1 MRIKNIILL
10 TISMLLIILN
20 LWIFNLKPTLV
31 SLSFDPDLFMIT
43 DTSEIERFQFHSQML
58 DHYFSRQEG
67 WKINNEFPSDPNLRK
82 MLFTVSKRVKVSRAL
97 TGNEKSQLLERNE
110 EMGTSVTLTVDG
122 QERFYSVVG
131 NANKTKTYFIQNQEV
146 YQVDIPGYQD
156 FLASIYEL
164 KRDQWRDRLV
174 FNGNWRT
181 IQKMEVVYPDKSD
194 NNLLIRFKETFYEV
208 DGLDQ
213 IDSSAVVAY
222 LNQFE
227 YLQANERISPGFSAA
242 FDSLSQTSPEVI
254 ISLSDIKYKLPIE
267 IRIFPQLPGQN
278 IRLIMDQDDEL
289 MVFESKRILP
299 YFKSRT
305 DFAF

>member
-1 MRIKNIILL
+1 MRVKSIALL
-10 TISMLLIILN
+10 GISLLLIILN
-20 LWIFNLKPTLV
+20 LWLFNLKPALV
-31 SLSFDPDLFMIT
+31 SLSFDPDLFMIR
-43 DTSEIERFQFHSQML
+43 DTTQIEKFQFHSKIL

-67 WKINNEFPSDPNLRK
+67 WKINNKFPSDPNLRK
-82 MLFTVSKRVKVSRAL
+82 MLFTVYKRIKVARAL
-97 TGNEKSQLLERNE
+97 TGDEKNQLLKRNEK
-110 EMGTSVTLTVDG
+110 MGTSVTLTVEG
-122 QERFYSVVG
+122 REQSYSVVG
-131 NANKTKTYFIQNQEV
+131 NANKTKTYFVQNQEV

-181 IQKMEVVYPDKSD
+181 IQKMEVIYPEKLDK
-194 NNLLIRFKETFYEV
+194 NLLIRFKETFYEV
-208 DGLDQ
+208 DGLTQ

-227 YLQANERISPGFSAA
+227 YMQANERISVGFSPAY
-242 FDSLSQTSPEVI
+242 DSLSQTTPEVI

-299 YFKSRT
+299 YFKSKL

>member
-1 MRIKNIILL
+1 MRGKNLTLL
-10 TISMLLIILN
+10 GVSLLLIIFN
-20 LWIFNLKPTLV
+20 LWLFNLKPALV
-31 SLSFDPDLFMIT
+31 NLSFNPDLFMIR
-43 DTSEIERFQFHSQML
+43 DTTRIEKFQFHSKIL

-67 WKINNEFPSDPNLRK
+67 WKINNKFPSDPNLRK

-97 TGNEKSQLLERNE
+97 TGNEKEQLLKRNE
-110 EMGTSVTLTVDG
+110 EMGTSVILTVDG
-122 QERFYSVVG
+122 DERSYSVVG
-131 NANKTKTYFIQNQEV
+131 NANKTKTYFIENQEV

-181 IQKMEVVYPDKSD
+181 IQKMEVIYPEKSD
-194 NNLLIRFKETFYEV
+194 KNLLIRFKETFYEV
-208 DGLDQ
+208 DDLTQ

-227 YLQANERISPGFSAA
+227 YMQANERISFGFSPAY
-242 FDSLSQTSPEVI
+242 DSLAQTPPEVI
-254 ISLSDIKYKLPIE
+254 ISLLDIKYKLPRE

-289 MVFESKRILP
+289 MIFESKRILP
-299 YFKSRT
+299 YFKSRL

>member
-254 ISLSDIKYKLPIE
+254 ISLSDIKYKLPIQ

-278 IRLIMDQDDEL
+278 IQLIMDQDDEL
-289 MVFESKRILP
+289 MVFESKRILS
-299 YFKSRT
+299 YYKSRT